1 MNDAWQA
8 RLAAL
13 VALSALVLS
22 GAAAWQWHS
31 AAAANVAISTLLS
44 GHDLPPERLVNAPL
58 PVLLARALY
67 LGRQD
72 RYEEAVEL
80 LRYLESRGNARFR
93 SEVYFDQGN
102 LHLRRALDAVA
113 QGGFDRAAGFT
124 EPAKEAYRRSLQ
136 IEPTNWDA
144 KYNLEVA
151 MRLVPDW
158 EPMTGEAEEEAH
170 GEESRLWTTLPG
182 FPRGLP

>member
-1 MNDAWQA
+1 MNAPWQA
-8 RLAAL
+8 RLAAIL
-13 VALSALVLS
+13 ALLSLVL
-22 GAAAWQWHS
+22 GGEAAWRWHS
-31 AAAANVAISTLLS
+31 AAAANAAISSLLS
-44 GHDLPPERLVNAPL
+44 GHDLPPERIVDAPL
-58 PVLLARALY
+58 SVLLARALC

-80 LRYLESRGNARFR
+80 LRYLESRGDARFR
-93 SEVYFDQGN
+93 SDVYFDQGN

-113 QGGFDRAAGFT
+113 QAEFTRAAGFA
-124 EPAKEAYRRSLQ
+124 ELAKEAYRRSLQ

-151 MRLVPDW
+151 MRLSPDFEW
-158 EPMTGEAEEEAH
+158 ATGEAEEEAS

>member
-1 MNDAWQA
+1 MNAAWQA
-8 RLAAL
+8 RLAAIL
-13 VALSALVLS
+13 ALSSLVLA
-22 GAAAWQWHS
+22 GEEAWRWHS
-31 AAAANVAISTLLS
+31 AAAANAAISSLLS
-44 GHDLPPERLVNAPL
+44 GHDLPPERIVDAPL
-58 PVLLARALY
+58 FVLLARALY

-80 LRYLESRGNARFR
+80 LRYLESRGDACFR
-93 SEVYFDQGN
+93 SNVYFDQGN

-113 QGGFDRAAGFT
+113 QAEFTRAAGFA
-124 EPAKEAYRRSLQ
+124 ELAKEAYRRSLQ

-151 MRLVPDW
+151 MRLSPDF
-158 EPMTGEAEEEAH
+158 ERATGEAEEEAT